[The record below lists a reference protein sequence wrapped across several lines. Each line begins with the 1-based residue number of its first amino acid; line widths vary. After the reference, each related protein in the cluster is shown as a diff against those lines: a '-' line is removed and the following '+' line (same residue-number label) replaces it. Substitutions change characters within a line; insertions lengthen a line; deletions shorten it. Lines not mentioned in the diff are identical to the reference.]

1 MTILNIAI
9 INDTLLKVINTTKYN
24 ENDVPTDQRDIKYVE
39 KLAWMAPGITYG
51 WRGRIRDICGTCET
65 VGEDG
70 QILFDECDYISV
82 KQAEL
87 KSELASYRWK
97 LMNGEMIVN
106 GSLIVTD
113 KEGRTELNESIGGY
127 LDLTEE
133 DRPDTISF
141 KKPHAVSSLDWS
153 VFNPVAIL
161 NWRSMYS
168 MTNSKY
174 SRDCEL
180 AVWILIEDIDT
191 RENIDAFDC
200 VSEFDALLKPLLSE
214 DLTKT
219 AYPKKFWIIDNPII
233 EE

>member
-1 MTILNIAI
+1 MKIAI
-9 INDTLLKVINTTKYN
+9 IDDKNLVVINVIIA
-24 ENDVPTDQRDIKYVE
+24 ESMESVETDYTAIEAE
-39 KLAWMAPGITYG
+39 KWMSPNAEYG
-51 WRGRIRDICGTCET
+51 WRGRVRDICGTCET

-82 KQAEL
+82 KQTEL
-87 KSELASYRWK
+87 KSELASYRWG

-168 MTNSKY
+168 RLCFRIRCTIKASF
-174 SRDCEL
+174 
-180 AVWILIEDIDT
+180 I
-191 RENIDAFDC
+191 
-200 VSEFDALLKPLLSE
+200 
-214 DLTKT
+214 
-219 AYPKKFWIIDNPII
+219 
-233 EE
+233 